1 MASIKTEIGQVLET
15 WLPTQFK
22 ETKDLKGNPL
32 PQGTIRVRF
41 LGVED
46 YAYPADPLRTPVP
59 LYGEQVICMS
69 LPAGDSTARDQ
80 NKWYYTS
87 IVNAHGNINN
97 SLLPFLQD
105 KKTEE
110 TTDPAS
116 PITKTGVGKKPEQI
130 SFAEKDI
137 VSIQPFQGD
146 TLYADRFGS
155 LLRFSSTHIDG
166 LSQYQNDPFW
176 KGETAGDPFVSLTCG
191 ILGSVTGKSSEKY
204 YTIESPKND
213 ASFIYLTSTQYF
225 DTLKFSQRKVGKSVK
240 SLNDY
245 KSGQVIIGS
254 DRLVFDARKDEVLLI
269 SKKDVKIATP
279 SWQTDMDEFFT
290 QMLKLIEEVIKQ
302 NQNLEMA
309 HIEIAALGI
318 NSATSIHPTGVG
330 PSGPP
335 LNTAA
340 FAATNAAAITNAI
353 TTSSIRTR
361 IEGIKSIIQK
371 MKQ

>member
-1 MASIKTEIGQVLET
+1 
-15 WLPTQFK
+15 
-22 ETKDLKGNPL
+22 
-32 PQGTIRVRF
+32 
-41 LGVED
+41 
-46 YAYPADPLRTPVP
+46 
-59 LYGEQVICMS
+59 MS
-69 LPAGDSTARDQ
+69 LPSGDSTKRDQ
-80 NKWYYTS
+80 NTWYYTAV
-87 IVNAHGNINN
+87 VNAHGNINN
-97 SLLPFLQD
+97 AVLPFLQD

-116 PITKTGVGKKPEQI
+116 PITKTGVGKKPDQI
-130 SFAEKDI
+130 SFTEQDI

-146 TLYADRFGS
+146 TNYADRFGS
-155 LLRFSSTHIDG
+155 MLRFSSTHKDN
-166 LSQYQNDPFW
+166 LDKYQNEPFW
-176 KGETAGDPFVSLTCG
+176 KGEIAGDPFVSLTCG
-191 ILGSVTGKSSEKY
+191 VLGSVTGKSNEKY

-225 DTLKFSQRKVGKSVK
+225 DTLSFSQKKVGKSVK

-245 KSGQVIIGS
+245 KDSQVIIGS
-254 DRLVFDARKDEVLLI
+254 DRLVFDARKDEVLLV

-279 SWQTDMDEFFT
+279 AWQTDMNEFFT

-335 LNTAA
+335 INTAA

-353 TTSSIRTR
+353 TTSSIRSR
-361 IEGIKSIIQK
+361 IEAIKGIIEE

>member
-1 MASIKTEIGQVLET
+1 MAAIKTEIGQVLET
-15 WLPTQFK
+15 YLPTQFK

-46 YAYPADPLRTPVP
+46 YAYPADPQSTPVP
-59 LYGEQVICMS
+59 LYGEQVLCMS
-69 LPAGDSTARDQ
+69 LPSGDSTKRDQ
-80 NKWYYTS
+80 NTWYYTAV
-87 IVNAHGNINN
+87 VNAHGNINN
-97 SLLPFLQD
+97 AVLPFLQD

-116 PITKTGVGKKPEQI
+116 PITKTGVGKKPDQI
-130 SFAEKDI
+130 SFTEQDI

-146 TLYADRFGS
+146 TNYADRFGS
-155 LLRFSSTHIDG
+155 MLRFSSTHKDN
-166 LSQYQNDPFW
+166 LDKYQNEPFW
-176 KGETAGDPFVSLTCG
+176 KGEIAGDPFVSLTCG
-191 ILGSVTGKSSEKY
+191 VLGSVTGKSNEKY

-225 DTLKFSQRKVGKSVK
+225 DTLSFSQKKVGKSVK

-245 KSGQVIIGS
+245 KDSQVIIGS
-254 DRLVFDARKDEVLLI
+254 DRLVFDARKDEVLLV

-279 SWQTDMDEFFT
+279 AWQTDMNEFFT

-335 LNTAA
+335 INTAA

-353 TTSSIRTR
+353 TTSSIRSR
-361 IEGIKSIIQK
+361 IEAIKGIIEE

>member
-1 MASIKTEIGQVLET
+1 
-15 WLPTQFK
+15 
-22 ETKDLKGNPL
+22 
-32 PQGTIRVRF
+32 
-41 LGVED
+41 
-46 YAYPADPLRTPVP
+46 
-59 LYGEQVICMS
+59 MS
-69 LPAGDSTARDQ
+69 LPAGSSTARDQ

-105 KKTEE
+105 QKTEE

-130 SFAEKDI
+130 SFTEKDI

-155 LLRFSSTHIDG
+155 LLRFSSTHKKD
-166 LSQYQNDPFW
+166 LDKYLEAPFW
-176 KGETAGDPFVSLTCG
+176 KGDKAGDPFVSITCG
-191 ILGSVTGKSSEKY
+191 VLGSVTGKSSEKY
-204 YTIESPKND
+204 YVIEDPKKD

-225 DTLKFSQRKVGKSVK
+225 NTLKFSQRKVGKSVK

-290 QMLKLIEEVIKQ
+290 LMENLISVCVEQAQGAKPY
-302 NQNLEMA
+302 
-309 HIEIAALGI
+309 
-318 NSATSIHPTGVG
+318 ATPTGPTG
-330 PSGPP
+330 PSSALPD
-335 LNTAA
+335 LQKIQTAL
-340 FAATNAAAITNAI
+340 
-353 TTSSIRTR
+353 
-361 IEGIKSIIQK
+361 KQ